1 MMSFPAF
8 RRPTLAPSWD
18 RFIRD
23 KPSSKEHLVFG
34 GIIINMTAIG
44 SVLCSKETERL
55 VVGRK
60 GAHRRNDSLGR

>member
-1 MMSFPAF
+1 
-8 RRPTLAPSWD
+8 
-18 RFIRD
+18 
-23 KPSSKEHLVFG
+23 
-34 GIIINMTAIG
+34 MTAIG